1 MTLPGSS
8 RTAQLGCSGRDS
20 PPQTALHGH
29 WKSNPEQLCCEAEGA
44 RCHCLH
50 RMQVF
55 LSWEQLRLLWELPL
69 PTSKSPGQDVWV
81 CSVRHAAVGCLAL
94 GIAVCSG
101 GFLLALVSARPTAEL
116 HSYRDQ
122 QGLMHT
128 PSFRLFCWPF
138 FLPLDLDKETLIA
151 NANFKP

>member
-8 RTAQLGCSGRDS
+8 RTAQLGCSGRDSSAAEPPLCREGGTSHSS

-55 LSWEQLRLLWELPL
+55 LSWEQLPL
-69 PTSKSPGQDVWV
+69 PTSKSPGQDMWV

-101 GFLLALVSARPTAEL
+101 AFLLALVSARPTAEL

-122 QGLMHT
+122 L
-128 PSFRLFCWPF
+128 
-138 FLPLDLDKETLIA
+138 
-151 NANFKP
+151 

>member
-20 PPQTALHGH
+20 SAAEPPLCREGGTSHSSPPQTALHSH

-69 PTSKSPGQDVWV
+69 PTSKSPGQDMWV

-101 GFLLALVSARPTAEL
+101 AFLLALVSARPTAEL

-122 QGLMHT
+122 L
-128 PSFRLFCWPF
+128 
-138 FLPLDLDKETLIA
+138 
-151 NANFKP
+151 

>member
-8 RTAQLGCSGRDS
+8 RTAQLGCSGRDSSAAEPPLCREGGTSHSS

-55 LSWEQLRLLWELPL
+55 LSWEQLPL

-101 GFLLALVSARPTAEL
+101 AFLLALVSARPTAEL

-122 QGLMHT
+122 L
-128 PSFRLFCWPF
+128 
-138 FLPLDLDKETLIA
+138 
-151 NANFKP
+151 

>member
-8 RTAQLGCSGRDS
+8 RTAQLGCSGRDSSAAEPPLCREGGTSHSS

-55 LSWEQLRLLWELPL
+55 LSWEQLPL
-69 PTSKSPGQDVWV
+69 PTSKSPGRVGLFRTARCRGLFGTGNCCVLGSFSSSLGQ
-81 CSVRHAAVGCLAL
+81 CPSHCRAAQLQGSAVG
-94 GIAVCSG
+94 SG
-101 GFLLALVSARPTAEL
+101 PRAHTFLSSLLLAVLP
-116 HSYRDQ
+116 
-122 QGLMHT
+122 
-128 PSFRLFCWPF
+128 PSGS
-138 FLPLDLDKETLIA
+138 
-151 NANFKP
+151 

>member
-8 RTAQLGCSGRDS
+8 RTAQLGCSGRDSSAAEPPLCREGGTSHSS

-55 LSWEQLRLLWELPL
+55 LSWEQLPL

-81 CSVRHAAVGCLAL
+81 CSIRHAAVGCLAL

-101 GFLLALVSARPTAEL
+101 AFLLALVSARPTAEL

-122 QGLMHT
+122 L
-128 PSFRLFCWPF
+128 
-138 FLPLDLDKETLIA
+138 
-151 NANFKP
+151 

>member
-1 MTLPGSS
+1 VTLPGSS
-8 RTAQLGCSGRDS
+8 RTAQLGCSGRDSSAAEPPLCREGGTSHSS

-55 LSWEQLRLLWELPL
+55 LSWEQLPL

-101 GFLLALVSARPTAEL
+101 AFLLALVSARPTAEL

-122 QGLMHT
+122 L
-128 PSFRLFCWPF
+128 
-138 FLPLDLDKETLIA
+138 
-151 NANFKP
+151 

>member
-8 RTAQLGCSGRDS
+8 RTAQLGCSGRDSSAAEPPLCREGGTSHSS

-55 LSWEQLRLLWELPL
+55 LSWEQLPL

-101 GFLLALVSARPTAEL
+101 AFLLILVSARPTAEL

-122 QGLMHT
+122 L
-128 PSFRLFCWPF
+128 
-138 FLPLDLDKETLIA
+138 
-151 NANFKP
+151 